1 MMTITLR
8 ISDKENEKKTED
20 QFDDKQTNVVFE
32 NSSTGFF
39 LSFFW
44 FLDPTITIRKTI
56 LFSS

>member
-39 LSFFW
+39 FF
-44 FLDPTITIRKTI
+44 
-56 LFSS
+56 LFSGL